1 MPTVLEG
8 HVVASFRGSGGPGRS
23 FVERARPLIARLV
36 PLGAVHVGWAALE
49 VTFAF
54 EGSKLEAVLA
64 AATSPGP
71 ETQGDEPAWAVGI
84 AQGDIR
90 AVKEDGSDLSRSGL
104 LWWGQPIV
112 EASSLARLAR
122 AGEVLCAD
130 TVSALRA
137 GELVTSGLRIAR
149 DGALRVRGARIDR
162 RQPWRKTA
170 ANNVGRMVE
179 PRFFHAHLPVVTAQ
193 PGALVVV
200 RADPGAGGTRVL
212 REVASRAPRALLI
225 SPAGSGFEPLGALRR
240 ALGRSLGR
248 EISPLLLELGAPLE
262 ALLAGNVTSLDMAAR
277 LVTAVLWP
285 KQSGT
290 KSALV
295 IDDAKAIDPATL
307 EACVR
312 AVRQS
317 TSIGLVARLDA
328 TSALPSVLALLPKAA
343 EHELPLMPREGA
355 EDVAASVTGGAL
367 DAVARRRWARL
378 GGGSPLATVEAVTL
392 AIARG
397 DITWSGAVASA
408 RSRAAGR
415 GKIEPAAAWIRERA
429 SVESMPA
436 RTLLSLLA
444 VIGGEAKVGFLSRVL
459 ERAGLRVDVPGTV
472 AQLVR
477 SRWLVVQ
484 EPSGGGEKSVAFPS
498 RTHQKALADTFVDG
512 ARKKLHLA
520 IARVIEEEEGAFG
533 RVEGAWHAAQAGEGA
548 RAAAAL
554 LDAARAT
561 AEARLEASC
570 TQLIAFARRADP
582 SCEEA
587 ALELLANALERA
599 PSLAPPPLTM
609 VPSTTPEAISAST
622 VHASIPALPPRTLG
636 TRMPADAAP
645 SSRRTA
651 SVAPSQSPD
660 ADEPDSMVER
670 ALIVPPDGPGGA
682 APRPTFELATDGP
695 ASERTSIIHREEPVD
710 SEPPTMMDHE
720 VTPEPPESTLASKVG
735 PSRDGGREVDPSQL
749 VHELGA
755 RAPTTRSGAPAALVA
770 SGGAPASTP
779 PSRAPGSQ
787 IAIRFGELAK
797 EALLAADSEA
807 LERWVDGLRA
817 TGESPAFTERMRAMA
832 RLGRG
837 DIGDALRVLRRSR
850 GKLDPQDH
858 RRRCQTSLALGVAL
872 SVAGRPQE
880 ALLEGMDALA
890 RARQIGD
897 ERGAKACLA
906 FLAKLYT
913 SVSRDAE
920 AERLRRGS

>member
-8 HVVASFRGSGGPGRS
+8 HLVASFRVAGGSGRS

-54 EGSKLEAVLA
+54 EDSKLDAVLA
-64 AATSPGP
+64 AAATPGP
-71 ETQGDEPAWAVGI
+71 ETLGEEPAWAVGI

-90 AVKEDGSDLSRSGL
+90 AVKEDGSDLTRSGL
-104 LWWGQPIV
+104 LWWGPPIV

-122 AGEVLCAD
+122 AGEILCAD

-137 GELVTSGLRIAR
+137 GELVTSGVRIAR
-149 DGALRVRGARIDR
+149 DGALRVRGARVDR

-179 PRFFHAHLPVVTAQ
+179 PRFFHAHLPVVMPQ

-212 REVASRAPRALLI
+212 REVAARAPRALVI
-225 SPAGSGFEPLGALRR
+225 SPVGSGFEPLGALRR

-248 EISPLLLELGAPLE
+248 ELSPLLLELGAPLE

-295 IDDAKAIDPATL
+295 IDDAKAVDPATL

-343 EHELPLMPREGA
+343 EHELPLLPREGA

-397 DITWSGAVASA
+397 DIMWSGAIASA

-415 GKIEPAAAWIRERA
+415 GKVEPAAAWIRERA

-459 ERAGLRVDVPGTV
+459 ERAGLRVDVTGTV

-477 SRWLVVQ
+477 SRWLVVR
-484 EPSGGGEKSVAFPS
+484 EPPSGGGERSVAFPS

-512 ARKKLHLA
+512 ARKKLHIA

-609 VPSTTPEAISAST
+609 APSTTPEALSVST
-622 VHASIPALPPRTLG
+622 AHASITALPPRTGG
-636 TRMPADAAP
+636 TRMPVLAAP
-645 SSRRTA
+645 PSRRTA
-651 SVAPSQSPD
+651 SVAPPQPPD

-670 ALIVPPDGPGGA
+670 ALIVPPDGPGPA
-682 APRPTFELATDGP
+682 APRPTLELATDGP
-695 ASERTSIIHREEPVD
+695 ASERPSVIEGGEPAD

-720 VTPEPPESTLASKVG
+720 VAHEPPESTLASKLG
-735 PSRDGGREVDPSQL
+735 PSREGGREVDPSQL
-749 VHELGA
+749 VRE
-755 RAPTTRSGAPAALVA
+755 SGV
-770 SGGAPASTP
+770 GPASTP
-779 PSRAPGSQ
+779 PPSAPGSQ

-797 EALLAADSEA
+797 EALLAADSVA

-850 GKLDPQDH
+850 SKLGPQDH

-890 RARQIGD
+890 RARQTGD

-913 SVSRDAE
+913 SVSREAE
-920 AERLRRGS
+920 AERLRGGT